1 MKKVSII
8 IPAYNESGQ
17 LDITIENLE
26 KALSDAEFKKEI
38 VIVDDGSTDDSWV
51 RIKQLKEKYKHVVGI
66 RFSKNYGKDNAIF
79 AGLKAASGDAVVVY
93 DADMQFPANM
103 ILDMYKY
110 WTTGYKIV
118 EGIKENND
126 PSKDEIYQFFANL
139 FYVILKIFTGFDL
152 KRNSDF
158 KFLDRQVVDVILQ
171 HEESNVFFRGIVETL
186 GFPKLSLPF
195 KVQNRIVGSS
205 KWTFKNYLN
214 MVYNS
219 IIPFTTLP
227 LQLSVIFTVIF
238 FVFLICLS
246 AETFLRWLIGFSVE
260 GFTTVILLII
270 ISTIAILLNLSIL
283 GIYIA
288 KIYNEIKR
296 RPKYIILEKV

>member
-26 KALSDAEFKKEI
+26 QVLADADFKKEI
-38 VIVDDGSTDDSWV
+38 IIVDDGSTDDTWA
-51 RIKQLKEKYKHVVGI
+51 RIKQLKEKYKHIVGI

-79 AGLKAASGDAVVVY
+79 AGLKSASGDAAVVY

-110 WTTGYKIV
+110 WTTGYKII

-126 PSKDEIYQFFANL
+126 PAKDNVYLFFANA
-139 FYVILKIFTGFDL
+139 FYFVLKLFTGIDL
-152 KRNSDF
+152 RRNSDF

-171 HEESNVFFRGIVETL
+171 HQESNVFFRGIIETL
-186 GFPKLSLPF
+186 GFPKLSLSF
-195 KVQNRIVGSS
+195 KVQNRIVGTS
-205 KWTFKNYLN
+205 KWSFRNYLN

-219 IIPFTTLP
+219 IILFTTLP
-227 LQLSVIFTVIF
+227 LQISLVFTVIF
-238 FVFLICLS
+238 FMFLLFLS
-246 AETFLRWLIGFSVE
+246 VDTFLRWLLGFSLE
-260 GFTTVILLII
+260 GFTTVILLVII
-270 ISTIAILLNLSIL
+270 ATIAIMINLSIL

-296 RPKYIILEKV
+296 RPKYIILEKL